1 MLFEIKSDQLRC
13 SQNLQINL
21 QKKTNIKFHLNP
33 TEKKEK
39 IRKKL
44 LRDLPQSLL
53 IKRVSS
59 TDIEIKKLRNKLSK
73 MQKMNMCGFLHD

>member
-44 LRDLPQSLL
+44 LRDLTQSLL

-59 TDIEIKKLRNKLSK
+59 IDIERKKLRNKLSK
-73 MQKMNMCGFLHD
+73 MQKMNICGFLHD